1 MDISICKDNNTYIW
15 GFHVPFNAWYGQDG
29 DDSWNWWVCTVHGQ
43 PKEDNTL
50 ELRRFNGE
58 NWVKVRE
65 NSDTTQA
72 ICQWATSLRL
82 WWTKCHWFK
91 DEDKEKNLVTRQLI
105 KHERHTNSL
114 KNMMRHDRRH
124 KKGGSGIRLDV
135 ENFRADKTF
144 TEYSE
149 HEYKY
154 SGYSSSNCSLD
165 YFKRPAYTI

>member
-43 PKEDNTL
+43 PEEDNTL

-154 SGYSSSNCSLD
+154 SRYSSSNCSLD